1 MTFIFTFIF
10 TFLSF
15 TLLSGMGSVPA
26 DSVMSVQ
33 VESSPEAISSDL
45 LSHGGDLNLPPPF
58 F

>member
-1 MTFIFTFIF
+1 MTFIF

-45 LSHGGDLNLPPPF
+45 LSHGGDLNLPPPHF
-58 F
+58 FK